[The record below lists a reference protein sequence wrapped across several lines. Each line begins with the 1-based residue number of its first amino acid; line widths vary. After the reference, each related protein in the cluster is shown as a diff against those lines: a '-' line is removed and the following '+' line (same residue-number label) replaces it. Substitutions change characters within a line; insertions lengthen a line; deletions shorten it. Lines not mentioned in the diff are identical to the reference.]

1 MATACCEKTLVVSL
15 ALLNGAVRPIL
26 SAMMLV
32 GVSAV
37 THQYMKSS
45 VAFRASSE
53 AWELTHQ

>member
-45 VAFRASSE
+45 VAF
-53 AWELTHQ
+53 